1 MSQEGS
7 VPKASCVGWT
17 LRKKIAFQ
25 WRKYNP
31 KADDSMEH
39 LWLYAK
45 KKKKKQTRDYTPPEN
60 KVEEEKESR

>member
-1 MSQEGS
+1 MSQEGRG
-7 VPKASCVGWT
+7 PKASCAGWT

-25 WRKYNP
+25 CRKYNP

-39 LWLYAK
+39 PRIYE
-45 KKKKKQTRDYTPPEN
+45 KKKQTRDYTHQTEN